1 MKFQEIQDN
10 WDPCNDD
17 DVMAIVVVYCNYAG
31 WHVKNVPSFCTN
43 ENKDL
48 EQIFEEN
55 NKFHGSRQFIVSRF
69 VELFKLFHIKR
80 MKQ

>member
-1 MKFQEIQDN
+1 LRTTFKFQEIQDN

-17 DVMAIVVVYCNYAG
+17 DVMAIVVVYRNYAG

-48 EQIFEEN
+48 EEIFEEN
-55 NKFHGSRQFIVSRF
+55 NSCKQI
-69 VELFKLFHIKR
+69 VELF
-80 MKQ
+80 